1 MAKEVK
7 LSDRVHGADT
17 KASSKMLNIDESEII
32 DFSSNVNIFTSQ
44 IDFQAIF
51 SNITTTLN
59 KYPDINYEE
68 LRNTLSNIYNVK
80 SSNIIPGNG
89 ATELI
94 YLIMKLPQI
103 EKIGIFHPT
112 FCEYE
117 RAAKIS
123 GKNPV
128 DLSFDLLKQE
138 NEALLQNAIE
148 DLDMVVICNPNN
160 PTGEIKNLSKLIDIA
175 NKNSTL
181 VFVDETFIDFTDNKE
196 YSMLGQINN
205 YNNVIILKAITKFYA
220 MPGARLGYIFTS
232 NENLIDMLWQYKE
245 PWTINVFAEQL
256 VKHLQ
261 TEIITSKTHYYYK
274 DEIKRLI
281 SIYEDMNV
289 KTKQSVTNYLLLRLP
304 TGFSGTAIKAVLLK
318 NYKLL
323 IRTCTDFRGL
333 DDTYIRIAIKDSKS
347 NTLLAN
353 AIRQILCMEV
363 I

>member
-1 MAKEVK
+1 
-7 LSDRVHGADT
+7 
-17 KASSKMLNIDESEII
+17 
-32 DFSSNVNIFTSQ
+32 
-44 IDFQAIF
+44 
-51 SNITTTLN
+51 
-59 KYPDINYEE
+59 
-68 LRNTLSNIYNVK
+68 
-80 SSNIIPGNG
+80 
-89 ATELI
+89 
-94 YLIMKLPQI
+94 
-103 EKIGIFHPT
+103 
-112 FCEYE
+112 
-117 RAAKIS
+117 
-123 GKNPV
+123 
-128 DLSFDLLKQE
+128 
-138 NEALLQNAIE
+138 
-148 DLDMVVICNPNN
+148 
-160 PTGEIKNLSKLIDIA
+160 
-175 NKNSTL
+175 
-181 VFVDETFIDFTDNKE
+181 
-196 YSMLGQINN
+196 MLGQINK

-232 NENLIDMLWQYKE
+232 NEKLIDMLWQYKE